1 MVPIKEALTFD
12 DVTLAPKYS
21 EILPSDVDTSIKLTE
36 TLKLKIPLLSS
47 AMDTVTE
54 SKMAIAIAKS
64 GGLGIIHRN
73 LDIKKQIL
81 EIKKVK
87 KQKLLVGAA
96 VGAGPNEFNRAE
108 GILKENIDMIVVD
121 TAHGHTKKVSEIIK
135 FIKKNKNKR
144 TALCAGNIAT
154 PEAAKFL
161 LKLGVDIIKEGVD
174 LIVVDTA
181 HGHTKKVGEII
192 RFIKKIKNNKI
203 ALCAGN
209 IATPEAAKY
218 LIKLGVDIIK
228 IGIGPGSICTTRL
241 VAGIGVPQLSAILSV
256 RNGIKNKNVKIIS
269 DGGIKYSG
277 DLAKAFA
284 AGADAVMIGS
294 LFAGTDETPGKLI
307 KKNGKL
313 FKSFRGMGSVG
324 AMNKG
329 SADRYFQTKQKD
341 SSKYVPEGVEG
352 FVKYKGDVGSIVYK
366 LIGGL
371 KSSMGYLG
379 SKNIIKLRNKPN
391 FVKITKAGFYESMVH
406 NVDVVKNDS
415 KY

>member
-12 DVTLAPKYS
+12 DVTLAPNYS
-21 EILPSDVDTSIKLTE
+21 EILPSETDTSVSLTKN
-36 TLKLKIPLLSS
+36 LKLKIPLLSS

-64 GGLGIIHRN
+64 GGIGVIHRN
-73 LDIKKQIL
+73 LDIKTQVS
-81 EIKKVK
+81 EIRKVK
-87 KQKLLVGAA
+87 KYSLKVGAA
-96 VGAGPNEFNRAE
+96 VGASDKEFNRA
-108 GILKENIDMIVVD
+108 K
-121 TAHGHTKKVSEIIK
+121 EII
-135 FIKKNKNKR
+135 R
-144 TALCAGNIAT
+144 
-154 PEAAKFL
+154 
-161 LKLGVDIIKEGVD
+161 EGVD

-181 HGHTKKVGEII
+181 HGHTRKVGEII
-192 RFIKKIKNNKI
+192 KYIKKFKNNKT

-209 IATPEAAKY
+209 IATPDAAKF

-228 IGIGPGSICTTRL
+228 VGIGPGSICTTRL

-256 RNGIKNKNVKIIS
+256 RNGVKNKKIKIIS

-307 KKNGKL
+307 KKNGKI

-329 SADRYFQTKQKD
+329 SADRYFQNKQKD
-341 SSKYVPEGVEG
+341 MSKYVPEGVEG
-352 FVKYKGDVGSIVYK
+352 FVKYKGDVGSIIYK
-366 LIGGL
+366 LVGGL

-379 SKNIIKLRNKPN
+379 SKNIIGLRNKPH

-406 NVDVVKNDS
+406 NVDVIKSDS

>member
-21 EILPSDVDTSIKLTE
+21 KILPSEVNTEIELTRN
-36 TLKLKIPLLSS
+36 LRLKIPLLSS

-54 SKMAIAIAKS
+54 GKMAIAIAKA
-64 GGLGIIHRN
+64 GGIGVIHRN
-73 LDIKKQIL
+73 LSIKEQII

-87 KQKLLVGAA
+87 KQNLLVGAA
-96 VGAGPNEFNRAE
+96 VGAGVDEFIRAKQ
-108 GILKENIDMIVVD
+108 ILKEDIDLIVVD
-121 TAHGHTKKVSEIIK
+121 TAHGHTKKVAEIIK
-135 FIKKNKNKR
+135 YIKKIKSKKV
-144 TALCAGNIAT
+144 ALCAGNIAT

-161 LKLGVDIIKEGVD
+161 
-174 LIVVDTA
+174 
-181 HGHTKKVGEII
+181 
-192 RFIKKIKNNKI
+192 
-203 ALCAGN
+203 
-209 IATPEAAKY
+209 
-218 LIKLGVDIIK
+218 IKLGVDIIK
-228 IGIGPGSICTTRL
+228 VGIGPGSICTTRL
-241 VAGIGVPQLSAILSV
+241 VAGIGVPQLSAIISV
-256 RNGIKNKNVKIIS
+256 RNGLKNKKVKIIS

-307 KKNGKL
+307 KKNGKF

-329 SADRYFQTKQKD
+329 SADRYFQKKQKD
-341 SSKYVPEGVEG
+341 ISKYVPEGVEG
-352 FVKYKGDVGSIVYK
+352 FVKYKGGVERIIYK

-379 SKNIIKLRNKPN
+379 SSEIIKLRNNPH

-406 NVDVVKNDS
+406 NVDVIKSDS

>member
-21 EILPSDVDTSIKLTE
+21 EILPSEVDTSIKLSE
-36 TLKLKIPLLSS
+36 SLKLKIPLLSS

-54 SKMAIAIAKS
+54 SKMAIAIAKA

-73 LDIKKQIL
+73 LDIRNQII

-87 KQKLLVGAA
+87 KQSLLVGAA
-96 VGAGPNEFNRAE
+96 VGAGPNEFKRAE
-108 GILKENIDMIVVD
+108 AILKEDINMIVVD
-121 TAHGHTKKVSEIIK
+121 TAHGHTKKVSEIIR
-135 FIKKNKNKR
+135 FIKKIKNKK
-144 TALCAGNIAT
+144 TVLCAGNIAT

-161 LKLGVDIIKEGVD
+161 LKLGVDIIKV
-174 LIVVDTA
+174 
-181 HGHTKKVGEII
+181 
-192 RFIKKIKNNKI
+192 
-203 ALCAGN
+203 
-209 IATPEAAKY
+209 
-218 LIKLGVDIIK
+218 
-228 IGIGPGSICTTRL
+228 GIGPGSICTTRL
-241 VAGIGVPQLSAILSV
+241 VAGIGVPQLSAILDV
-256 RNGIKNKNVKIIS
+256 RKGIKNKNVKIIS

-294 LFAGTDETPGKLI
+294 LFAGTDEAPGKLI
-307 KKNGKL
+307 KRNGKL

-329 SADRYFQTKQKD
+329 SADRYFQSKQKD
-341 SSKYVPEGVEG
+341 VSKYVPEGVEG
-352 FVKYKGDVGSIVYK
+352 FAKYKGKVDSIVYK
-366 LIGGL
+366 LVGGL
-371 KSSMGYLG
+371 RSSMGYLG
-379 SKNIIKLRNKPN
+379 SKQIKYLRNKPQ

-406 NVDVVKNDS
+406 NVDVVKRDN